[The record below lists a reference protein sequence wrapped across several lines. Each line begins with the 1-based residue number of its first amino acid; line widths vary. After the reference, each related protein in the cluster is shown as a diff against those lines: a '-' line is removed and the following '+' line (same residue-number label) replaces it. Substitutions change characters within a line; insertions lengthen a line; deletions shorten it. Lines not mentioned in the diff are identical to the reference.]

1 MTQHLSVDATGIK
14 VYGKR
19 EGKVLLKLLV
29 AVVTSTIEIIAAE
42 QSLSNVTRAEVLP
55 NLR

>member
-1 MTQHLSVDATGIK
+1 M
-14 VYGKR
+14 YGKR